1 MLNME
6 NAKERNYKDETE
18 KRLKTFMITLMNKFS
33 LNKNFDRLDW
43 FTEER
48 FQNVDFYKI
57 KEDEMK
63 KDDTEDKTKCFIS

>member
-1 MLNME
+1 
-6 NAKERNYKDETE
+6 
-18 KRLKTFMITLMNKFS
+18 MITLMNKFS